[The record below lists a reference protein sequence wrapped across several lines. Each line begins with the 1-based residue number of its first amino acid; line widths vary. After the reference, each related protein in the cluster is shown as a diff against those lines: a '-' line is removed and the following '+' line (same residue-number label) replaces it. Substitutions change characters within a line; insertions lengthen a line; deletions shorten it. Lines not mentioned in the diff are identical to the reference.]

1 MSRVRAQLEH
11 AEGQLR
17 EVQRRLLA
25 RKTAIGDRI
34 AEEKLLMIDPKFR
47 LDWMTRLGAIVRSG
61 AVLDGP
67 TATSNL
73 GHSSSETAL
82 QRERESARHQE
93 LQALLSDFQRCAT
106 SYSKLI
112 VQEFFLPESQKLI
125 RAAERRKTDTGLGYK
140 STFEVHHIR
149 FVVQLDYDG
158 IYDGDHTNAMKCGGN
173 ALRASKTLFVSN
185 LPGVMVPLQA
195 CVDYAGFRV
204 LATVCEVRTCRIAR
218 GAAVCTPARISGS
231 CECFVFR
238 RSHLSLLL
246 KKVPPLEIPSKQQS
260 GLCTEPQTV
269 AFMYD
274 CNEMSRHCD
283 SNLLLAHF
291 ACFICPHVLG
301 IDGQRYVA
309 RIWSHN

>member
-1 MSRVRAQLEH
+1 MNRVRAQLEH

-25 RKTAIGDRI
+25 RKTATGDRI
-34 AEEKLLMIDPKFR
+34 AEEKLLTIDPKFR

-61 AVLDGP
+61 AGMDP
-67 TATSNL
+67 STATSNV
-73 GHSSSETAL
+73 GQGASDTASAVR
-82 QRERESARHQE
+82 RERESARHQE

-125 RAAERRKTDTGLGYK
+125 RAAERRKTDTGLGFK
-140 STFEVHHIR
+140 ATFEVHHIR

-158 IYDGDHTNAMKCGGN
+158 IFDGDHTNAMKCGGN

-204 LATVCEVRTCRIAR
+204 LATVRAAR
-218 GAAVCTPARISGS
+218 SPAAAMPVFPGAALRT
-231 CECFVFR
+231 
-238 RSHLSLLL
+238 
-246 KKVPPLEIPSKQQS
+246 
-260 GLCTEPQTV
+260 
-269 AFMYD
+269 
-274 CNEMSRHCD
+274 
-283 SNLLLAHF
+283 
-291 ACFICPHVLG
+291 LG
-301 IDGQRYVA
+301 C
-309 RIWSHN
+309 